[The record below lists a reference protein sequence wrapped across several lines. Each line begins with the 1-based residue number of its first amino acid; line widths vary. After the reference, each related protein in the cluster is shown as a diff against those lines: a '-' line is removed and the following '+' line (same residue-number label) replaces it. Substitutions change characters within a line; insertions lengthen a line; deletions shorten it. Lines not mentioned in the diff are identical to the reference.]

1 MVRKLRDGGP
11 SVLVVKGIGPTSAQK
26 LVVRKCFCELT
37 GKLLWHRWTAALRG
51 TVMCRLLN
59 NVSEVV
65 GCG

>member
-1 MVRKLRDGGP
+1 MVRALRLWWPKCTRCQGNRVD
-11 SVLVVKGIGPTSAQK
+11 SDSA
-26 LVVRKCFCELT
+26 LAPRSSFCEET